1 MPHYLGDSLPFI
13 APICISTIQL
23 GATVDYAILMTTR
36 YKKERIEGL
45 SKADAVKIA
54 LSTSIPSIIVSG
66 MGLFSATFGVAVY
79 SDIDM
84 ISSMCILLARG
95 AIISVVMVVLTLP
108 AMLMLFDKLIIKT
121 TAGMKECNLLKD
133 PSPMTQSDI

>member
-1 MPHYLGDSLPFI
+1 MSI
-13 APICISTIQL
+13 RKQ
-23 GATVDYAILMTTR
+23 
-36 YKKERIEGL
+36 ERIDGL
-45 SKADAVKIA
+45 SKAEAIKIA

-121 TAGMKECNLLKD
+121 TAGMKEC
-133 PSPMTQSDI
+133 S